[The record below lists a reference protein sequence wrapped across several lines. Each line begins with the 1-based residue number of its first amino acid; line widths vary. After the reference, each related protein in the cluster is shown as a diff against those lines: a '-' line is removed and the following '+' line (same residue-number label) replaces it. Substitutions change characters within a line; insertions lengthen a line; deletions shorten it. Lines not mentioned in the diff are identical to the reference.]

1 MTKEQLEN
9 TIAILKEMGAQ
20 YINTCIL
27 NSKTQNIIIK
37 LVKSYCKIPKDD
49 DIASKLYSY
58 LHQPPKEVTP
68 LKPLDENMNV
78 YDFRKECLLHYIQWR
93 LEIPASKIKLQNR
106 IRKRLIHRS
115 FNSLKQSFD
124 FLHYDIGLSIGA
136 IRDHNCLEGCSPP
149 EINKILENIDSICG
163 IPIRKLFLFWPRL
176 SKAKYDGL
184 LAVKKHLEQHQF
196 TQIQLENCCKVL
208 LLEEK
213 KLESGLQVILNT
225 PELKVL
231 INHPNVLH
239 IILIKNRIEQRLEYL
254 NYLKIKDVTV
264 NVLLKTNDSFD
275 RLIKSPSRKYKYKD
289 IIALVVNY
297 SLADASTIKNHL
309 SKHPHWRH
317 VDLVTVHETLKY
329 LTELF
334 DSADIFDNLTL
345 IFYPRNIIRD
355 TVTKLKYINRSLT
368 SADRYAVPQI
378 LALCE
383 YEIEKDFHFSGNGIW
398 ERIEPNSK
406 NPEQIKHY
414 DNKELINYLP
424 KDSIKNLSN
433 FQFVN
438 TTK

>member
-1 MTKEQLEN
+1 M
-9 TIAILKEMGAQ
+9 
-20 YINTCIL
+20 
-27 NSKTQNIIIK
+27 
-37 LVKSYCKIPKDD
+37 
-49 DIASKLYSY
+49 
-58 LHQPPKEVTP
+58 H
-68 LKPLDENMNV
+68 
-78 YDFRKECLLHYIQWR
+78 
-93 LEIPASKIKLQNR
+93 
-106 IRKRLIHRS
+106 
-115 FNSLKQSFD
+115 
-124 FLHYDIGLSIGA
+124 
-136 IRDHNCLEGCSPP
+136 
-149 EINKILENIDSICG
+149 ID
-163 IPIRKLFLFWPRL
+163 
-176 SKAKYDGL
+176 A
-184 LAVKKHLEQHQF
+184 
-196 TQIQLENCCKVL
+196 
-208 LLEEK
+208 
-213 KLESGLQVILNT
+213 
-225 PELKVL
+225 
-231 INHPNVLH
+231 
-239 IILIKNRIEQRLEYL
+239 YL
-254 NYLKIKDVTV
+254 N
-264 NVLLKTNDSFD
+264 

-424 KDSIKNLSN
+424 KDSIKNLKN
-433 FQFVN
+433 
-438 TTK
+438 KP